1 MEGSISPFLVGVSKG
16 GNMQFI
22 REDIIR
28 SVKENPVFDFL
39 KEEKEFRILI
49 KRLENLQ
56 IEERD

>member
-1 MEGSISPFLVGVSKG
+1 
-16 GNMQFI
+16 MQFI